1 LAAAFQTYWAA
12 CSLDLGCQ
20 TLLLVQACLGNHPLG
35 FLLESF
41 CLSHNSV
48 RQTVNL
54 KEKIYICDLRVLLNS
69 AHDCSEV
76 GRLAAAALHSI
87 TQFAV
92 QHLGWL
98 HSCTSVKVFFCLD
111 GYVEFSKEVV
121 VLCVVHREGLRR
133 ATRASSKCVCLCVCC
148 SSSSSCKSL
157 NRYTTGKNRTTTKRE
172 RTPSVGSTAGSYTW
186 HPSSPSASSSS
197 SSSSLLLCFCA
208 ALFTSVH
215 AHSPKSTDIPKYPLT
230 VTTFPLSLSLSLS
243 LSPPSLPYLYNNHHR
258 FPAAA
263 NCTRS
268 IMNPNNSREQY
279 QQSSSPSW
287 DRQTDRQKRASERA
301 REEREKDRAL
311 SSVYYRNA

>member
-1 LAAAFQTYWAA
+1 VQRTSAWCRLAAAVQTYWAA
-12 CSLDLGCQ
+12 CLLELGCQ
-20 TLLLVQACLGNHPLG
+20 TLLLVQACLWNHHLG

-48 RQTVNL
+48 WQTVNL
-54 KEKIYICDLRVLLNS
+54 KEQIYICDLRVLLNS

-76 GRLAAAALHSI
+76 GRLAAAASHSI

-92 QHLGWL
+92 QHHGWL

-121 VLCVVHREGLRR
+121 MLCVVHREGLPR

-157 NRYTTGKNRTTTKRE
+157 NRYTTGKNRTTTTTKRE
-172 RTPSVGSTAGSYTW
+172 RTPSVGSTAGSYTSRFW

-197 SSSSLLLCFCA
+197 SSSSSLLCFCA

-243 LSPPSLPYLYNNHHR
+243 AITSLLIQQPPPV
-258 FPAAA
+258 P
-263 NCTRS
+263 
-268 IMNPNNSREQY
+268 
-279 QQSSSPSW
+279 SSS
-287 DRQTDRQKRASERA
+287 
-301 REEREKDRAL
+301 
-311 SSVYYRNA
+311 